1 MADLLTVFLDIRW
14 LVLIINLFLG
24 PITIITHTWEPPW
37 YLWLNLRLT
46 WNHKPKTQTGTF
58 SWGTAWQVSVHHT
71 ATADVTLK
79 KTEGHFDAAFIWLAE
94 GSHENMW
101 ILERSWVSGHS
112 AEQWDTWPTFYFL
125 YAAQYEIHII
135 CLFPV
140 LLCHWAGSLKLV
152 PACRSS
158 IKPATSWSVV

>member
-1 MADLLTVFLDIRW
+1 MADLLTVFLDISW

-24 PITIITHTWEPPW
+24 PITIITHTWEPPR

-46 WNHKPKTQTGTF
+46 WNDKPKTQTGTF

-112 AEQWDTWPTFYFL
+112 AERWDTWPTFLFSVRCPIWNPYYLSVPCAIVSLGRVTEARPSMQVL
-125 YAAQYEIHII
+125 Y
-135 CLFPV
+135 
-140 LLCHWAGSLKLV
+140 
-152 PACRSS
+152 
-158 IKPATSWSVV
+158 